1 MLMALGMLVATGF
14 SSCIYDYP
22 EDPESGKGDGVMLVL
37 DIQPVASQS
46 PVSATDREKV
56 KSLRVIML
64 SNGGLEI
71 NRRYD
76 VNPTLASSFAA
87 TYTYTTIAGE
97 KEIYLIANED
107 EITGYSFTENADL
120 PASPSSNL
128 KELLNSIPTEE
139 NGMNANG
146 KKMRAVLESLYFP
159 PSYTPDRGGDYYL
172 PYVSYY
178 SGFNVLDDDHRYY
191 DNPIQMYLVPVATK
205 FYFNFTNNRP
215 SQVELNNIEIKNF
228 NNLNFMMAKVESGDL
243 YKDFKGQRLYWIDWL
258 AKISELSHQYPDY
271 GENLNFN
278 NLYGWIDGYS
288 MPAASTLF
296 AKRFL
301 DRTLTVDAAVTE
313 PDETEDNGYKVITP
327 GTLSLGPFYMPESW
341 NPYTYYDTL
350 TEQELTIQQY
360 TLTLGMHDVMTDHFK
375 DPTFNDIPIDNLK
388 SLFRNTHV
396 IINVTMNAGNLEIY
410 AEITGWD
417 VHHSQGYVVDTKP

>member
-1 MLMALGMLVATGF
+1 MIAIGMLMAMGI

-22 EDPESGKGDGVMLVL
+22 DDPSADDGERMLMIL
-37 DIQPVASQS
+37 DIQPVASQ
-46 PVSATDREKV
+46 VTTIGNDHEKV

-64 SNGGLEI
+64 SDGALEV

-76 VNPTLASSFAA
+76 VDPTLASKFGA
-87 TYTYTTIAGE
+87 TYTYNTVAGQ

-107 EITGYSFTENADL
+107 EITDYSFSQNADL
-120 PASPSSNL
+120 PASPSGVL
-128 KELLNSIPTEE
+128 KDLLNSMPEE
-139 NGMNANG
+139 ANG
-146 KKMRAVLESLYFP
+146 NVAGGKAMKAVLESLYFP
-159 PSYTPDRGGDYYL
+159 PAYNPDGKGDYYL

-178 SGFNVLDDDHRYY
+178 YGFNLQEGDRRYLE
-191 DNPIQMYLVPVATK
+191 NPIQMYLVPVATK
-205 FYFNFTNNRP
+205 FYFNFKNNRP
-215 SQVELNNIEIKNF
+215 SEVELSNIEIKNF
-228 NNLNFMMAKVESGDL
+228 NDLNFMMANFTDPEEL
-243 YKDFKGQRLYWIDWL
+243 YKNLDGEKLYWIDWL
-258 AKISELSHQYPDY
+258 ARISELSHQVPEY

-278 NLYGWIDGYS
+278 KRYGWIDGYGI
-288 MPAASTLF
+288 PAGSGIGP
-296 AKRFL
+296 KQFL
-301 DRTLTVDAAVTE
+301 DRTETIDAALTE
-313 PDETEDNGYKVITP
+313 PDDTEETGFRVIKP

-360 TLTLGMHDVMTDHFK
+360 TLTLGLHDVSTDTFK
-375 DPTFNDIPIDNLK
+375 DPLFNDIPIDNLK

-396 IINVTMNAGNLEIY
+396 IINVTLNSGNLEIY